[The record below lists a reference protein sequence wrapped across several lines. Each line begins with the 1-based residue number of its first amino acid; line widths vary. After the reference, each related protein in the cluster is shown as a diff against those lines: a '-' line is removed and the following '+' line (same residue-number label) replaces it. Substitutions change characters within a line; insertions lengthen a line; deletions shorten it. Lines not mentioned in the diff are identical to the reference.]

1 MKKDKQEVEFI
12 KALGFA
18 REENYEKAIISLES
32 IVNQVEEP
40 LKLLDSMESIFYSAV
55 DLLATLYST
64 IGRHKDSADMNLILI
79 HKLLE
84 THTRKHGNVLS
95 KDKVEVDEEARDKLV
110 SVYLNLGAS
119 LSRAKEYMEARK
131 YLEQGYF
138 FSYTF
143 FGDEDERTLK
153 IVYNLASNE
162 MLGIDYVEGVRQMKY
177 VYEDMKN
184 YLGENNQYTIRIKN
198 ILHQMDEDKD

>member
-1 MKKDKQEVEFI
+1 MKKDKKELEFI
-12 KALGFA
+12 KAIDFV
-18 REENYEKAIISLES
+18 REENYEKAIVSLES

-40 LKLLDSMESIFYSAV
+40 SELLASMQNIYYFAV

-79 HKLLE
+79 SKLLE
-84 THTRKHGNVLS
+84 THTQKHGNVLS
-95 KDKVEVDEEARDKLV
+95 KDMIEVDEEIRDKLV

-119 LSRAKEYMEARK
+119 LSRAKEYMDARK

-138 FSYTF
+138 FAYTF
-143 FGDEDERTLK
+143 WGDEDERTLK

-162 MLGIDYVEGVRQMKY
+162 MLGIDYGEGVRQMQY

-184 YLGENNQYTIRIKN
+184 YLGENNQYTMHIKN
-198 ILHQMDEDKD
+198 ILHQLGEDKD